1 MFVMTHE
8 TLYDRAV
15 SRGVKAKKERAREP
29 KAYPLE
35 KGEWSS
41 CDETDIEEDPEMELA
56 QASMGF

>member
-1 MFVMTHE
+1 MR
-8 TLYDRAV
+8 LYDRAV

-56 QASMGF
+56 GLAQASMGF